1 MLQKN
6 KLVNITKK
14 YLFFIAV
21 SFAVY
26 QIYINH
32 NLLIDRFNSNW
43 TIFLK
48 LIIAHTIFHHLYSI
62 RSLFIIR
69 NSFSKLIRYYEW
81 NKNYFKSI
89 LIQETIVSYTGFLY
103 RSIYLN
109 KIGLSIK
116 DLVLLF
122 YFGLS
127 SYLFVNL
134 SIIYFEIIFILE
146 YEILKKL
153 IVFFVIFSLGFII
166 LFFPVILNISLKFF
180 RNFLNQ
186 KYLINFFNY
195 SSDSIRKYWD
205 LIKNKNNLIYIF
217 LFGIFIHVFEISLL
231 YFSSLFFS
239 INLEIAT
246 LVLLFAISVFSD
258 RIPFLSSIPLI
269 NEILFGYVSTIVGF
283 DFHEGF
289 LIKTLLR
296 LSSIFSLSINLI
308 VNGLFSKKSY

>member
-32 NLLIDRFNSNW
+32 NLLNDRFNSTW
-43 TIFLK
+43 PIFLK

-134 SIIYFEIIFILE
+134 SIIYFTYIFARFYIIFFFQKIL
-146 YEILKKL
+146 
-153 IVFFVIFSLGFII
+153 
-166 LFFPVILNISLKFF
+166 
-180 RNFLNQ
+180 
-186 KYLINFFNY
+186 
-195 SSDSIRKYWD
+195 
-205 LIKNKNNLIYIF
+205 
-217 LFGIFIHVFEISLL
+217 
-231 YFSSLFFS
+231 
-239 INLEIAT
+239 T
-246 LVLLFAISVFSD
+246 
-258 RIPFLSSIPLI
+258 
-269 NEILFGYVSTIVGF
+269 
-283 DFHEGF
+283 FH
-289 LIKTLLR
+289 
-296 LSSIFSLSINLI
+296 
-308 VNGLFSKKSY
+308 